1 MAYHLEDI
9 ISREFQAEIQESFAL
24 STGFGV
30 VFVDSSGRHIG
41 DGDNFCALCQKI
53 NQTPEGRDACTAS
66 NQRAI
71 EIALRTNKPSIYI
84 CHAGMVNIE
93 VPLFYNDE
101 YVGALTAGQVR
112 CSEPNDYPVDQV
124 YQKGEHLQADFY
136 RTHLEK
142 VKELSIEQIEAT
154 ARSLH
159 IISKYIMQTASH
171 FKTQQELYLLE
182 KKQIYLENEL
192 NLAELEAL
200 QKQVTPHFMFNVI
213 SVISRCLSMG
223 QYDIAQEMLRS
234 FAQMLRYSLSDIRS
248 YVTLE
253 KEISYALNY
262 VSIQKIRFGDRIQF
276 EVECEEVLKTML
288 MPYFF
293 LQPLIENAIEHGLLH
308 KEEGGKARLLCKR
321 FDTYDEI
328 CLVDN
333 GVGIMP
339 DKLKQIQNRLQ
350 DHRHSTDGVGITN
363 SFRRLSYMYD
373 TQLDFTIDSHLGEG
387 TRIIIRIHHNK

>member
-41 DGDNFCALCQKI
+41 DGDNFCELCQRI
-53 NQTPEGRDACTAS
+53 NQTPEGRNACTAS

-93 VPLFYNDE
+93 IPLFYNDE

-124 YQKGEHLQADFY
+124 FSQGDYKQTDLY

-159 IISKYIMQTASH
+159 IISKHIMQTASH
-171 FKTQQELYLLE
+171 FQTQQELYLLE
-182 KKQIYLENEL
+182 EKQVYLEKEL

-213 SVISRCLSMG
+213 SAISRCLSMR

-253 KEISYALNY
+253 DEITYALNY

-276 EVECEEVLKTML
+276 EVECEDALKTML

-308 KEEGGKARLLCKR
+308 KENGGKAKLMCRR
-321 FDTYDEI
+321 YTSYDEI

-333 GVGIMP
+333 GIGIMP
-339 DKLKQIQNRLQ
+339 DKLKEIQSRLVDQ
-350 DHRHSTDGVGITN
+350 KVSSDGVGITN

-373 TQLDFTIDSHLGEG
+373 KQLKFSIDSNLGEG
-387 TRIIIRIHHNK
+387 TKITIQIRQK